1 MLKLRISLFTLLTIV
16 LTALTTQALKADD
29 EVKFFEGTWEEA
41 LASAK
46 KNQKPIFVD
55 AYAVWCGPCK
65 YMDQYV
71 FTEEAV
77 ATYFN
82 KTFINYKLD
91 VDVETEIAENFGIE
105 AMPTYLFVDAEGA
118 VFYRKTSA
126 MEAEAFLK
134 LAQTALRS
142 PELKTK
148 YANGDRSE
156 AFLLEYLTAF
166 GEDADEEI
174 TKVADEYIA
183 SLKEEDL
190 LLPQNFEL
198 LKLYPRKHDSREF
211 KFFVKNIDQFIEKY
225 AEDANNVAYSTIDIL
240 YGEAIE
246 TQSEEKMQT
255 LTALLQQMPQVIESE
270 RAKEMGGLAY
280 MNFYEASEDW
290 EQYAKYTLSHFEEYG
305 RDDFESFMRAAYNFY
320 QFIDD
325 KAQLQQMLTW
335 IEEASE
341 EEFYAILFLNAALLK
356 KLDRKKE
363 ALEKA
368 KIALEMAQTAEANT
382 QIIEDLIAELE

>member
-1 MLKLRISLFTLLTIV
+1 MSKLKISFFVLLPI
-16 LTALTTQALKADD
+16 LITALTIHTLKADD

-55 AYAVWCGPCK
+55 AYAVWCDPCK

-91 VDVETEIAENFGIE
+91 VDVETETAEAFGIE

-134 LAQTALRS
+134 LARTALRS
-142 PELKTK
+142 PELKAK
-148 YANGDRSE
+148 YANGERSE

-174 TKVADEYIA
+174 TQIANEYIA

-211 KFFVKNIDQFIEKY
+211 SIFC
-225 AEDANNVAYSTIDIL
+225 
-240 YGEAIE
+240 
-246 TQSEEKMQT
+246 
-255 LTALLQQMPQVIESE
+255 
-270 RAKEMGGLAY
+270 
-280 MNFYEASEDW
+280 
-290 EQYAKYTLSHFEEYG
+290 
-305 RDDFESFMRAAYNFY
+305 
-320 QFIDD
+320 
-325 KAQLQQMLTW
+325 
-335 IEEASE
+335 
-341 EEFYAILFLNAALLK
+341 
-356 KLDRKKE
+356 
-363 ALEKA
+363 
-368 KIALEMAQTAEANT
+368 
-382 QIIEDLIAELE
+382 